1 MIDQNDIRVLKHWLH
16 LAKTIGTD
24 AVRIV
29 AGDELYTYKVT
40 VEEICAGC
48 TEKSKGGE

>member
-1 MIDQNDIRVLKHWLH
+1 MIDQNDIRALKRWLH
-16 LAKTIGTD
+16 LARTVGTD

-29 AGDELYTYKVT
+29 AGDELNTYKVT
-40 VEEICAGC
+40 VEEICAGY